1 MWRHTVLDLI
11 NVMIEASKITWGWY
25 LGMWKQLGY
34 AFLDVINM
42 VGNLPW

>member
-1 MWRHTVLDLI
+1 
-11 NVMIEASKITWGWY
+11 MIEASKITWGWY

-42 VGNLPW
+42 VGNWPW